1 MEGHMKRKNG
11 EIGSGVMASYGVGKF
26 LAEFLTGAFGA
37 IVFKFY
43 ETEIGL
49 AAGYAAIATII
60 YSLWNAVNDPI
71 IGFITNRRAPLS
83 HKLGRRFPW
92 IIIGLLL
99 SAVSFVLIFAVPA
112 SWQAQV
118 KSNPIPVFIWM
129 VISIC
134 LYDAAYSLWEVN
146 YQSVY
151 PDKFRSQ
158 AVRTKAAAIS
168 TAVGVLG
175 VAAGFVVPPLFFS
188 YGDVGSY
195 LVSGWVIAAIA
206 VVGTLLIIPGIFET
220 KGMIERF
227 KKQQQLNKVEAKKEH
242 GFFPSM
248 KRALSHR
255 DLIAFIL
262 LLFLYQSGT
271 MCMTSSIHYVGNYIL
286 NVPSSGTTTIFAGML
301 IGTLLSIPLWSFLS
315 KKLKNN
321 QRMLL
326 ITSLVM
332 ALFAF
337 PMTFGRTKLF
347 FTIFM
352 ALWGFG
358 FGGFWTFMTPA
369 MADIVDA
376 IVIKD
381 KRRDDGILM
390 GIRAFFMRFSYASQA
405 IVFWVI
411 HRLTNFSS
419 DPTSKSSQMGISLHM
434 ATIPALFFLAGAIV
448 FYFMNTLTPEKVAKN
463 KEELSTLDI

>member
-1 MEGHMKRKNG
+1 MKRKNG

-158 AVRTKAAAIS
+158 AVRTKAMRYQYRCR
-168 TAVGVLG
+168 GLG
-175 VAAGFVVPPLFFS
+175 CGR
-188 YGDVGSY
+188 
-195 LVSGWVIAAIA
+195 WVC
-206 VVGTLLIIPGIFET
+206 G
-220 KGMIERF
+220 
-227 KKQQQLNKVEAKKEH
+227 
-242 GFFPSM
+242 PS
-248 KRALSHR
+248 
-255 DLIAFIL
+255 
-262 LLFLYQSGT
+262 
-271 MCMTSSIHYVGNYIL
+271 
-286 NVPSSGTTTIFAGML
+286 PSSSPMVMSVATWSVAG
-301 IGTLLSIPLWSFLS
+301 SLS
-315 KKLKNN
+315 KNCCCRNPLNN
-321 QRMLL
+321 PRNL
-326 ITSLVM
+326 
-332 ALFAF
+332 
-337 PMTFGRTKLF
+337 
-347 FTIFM
+347 
-352 ALWGFG
+352 
-358 FGGFWTFMTPA
+358 
-369 MADIVDA
+369 
-376 IVIKD
+376 
-381 KRRDDGILM
+381 
-390 GIRAFFMRFSYASQA
+390 
-405 IVFWVI
+405 
-411 HRLTNFSS
+411 
-419 DPTSKSSQMGISLHM
+419 
-434 ATIPALFFLAGAIV
+434 
-448 FYFMNTLTPEKVAKN
+448 
-463 KEELSTLDI
+463 

>member
-1 MEGHMKRKNG
+1 MKNKG
-11 EIGSGVMASYGVGKF
+11 KVGVGVMASYGVGKF

-71 IGFITNRRAPLS
+71 IGYITNRRAPFA

-92 IIIGLLL
+92 IIIGLIF
-99 SAVSFVLIFAVPA
+99 SAFTFVLIFAVPTA
-112 SWQAQV
+112 WREQV
-118 KSNPIPVFIWM
+118 KTNPLPVFIWM

-134 LYDAAYSLWEVN
+134 LYDGAYSLWEVN

-151 PDKFRSQ
+151 PDKFRTQ
-158 AVRTKAAAIS
+158 EVRTKAAAIS

-195 LVSGWVIAAIA
+195 LVSGWVIAAFA
-206 VVGTLLIIPGIFET
+206 VGGMLLIIPGIHET

-227 KKQQQLNKVEAKKEH
+227 IKQQQMIKTEKKSEH
-242 GFFPSM
+242 KFFPSM
-248 KRALSHR
+248 KRALKHR

-286 NVPSSGTTTIFAGML
+286 GVPSSGTTTIFAGML
-301 IGTLLSIPLWSFLS
+301 VGTLLSIPLWSLLS

-337 PMTFGRTKLF
+337 PMTFGRTKTF

-352 ALWGFG
+352 ALWGVG

-369 MADIVDA
+369 MADIVDS
-376 IVIKD
+376 IVVKD
-381 KRRDDGILM
+381 KRRDDGVLM

-405 IVFWVI
+405 IVFWII
-411 HRLTNFSS
+411 HRLTHFADNPSS
-419 DPTSKSSQMGISLHM
+419 QSAQMGIGLHM
-434 ATIPALFFLAGAIV
+434 AAIPALFFVAGAVV
-448 FYFMNTLTPEKVAKN
+448 FYYMNTLTPQKVAEN
-463 KEELSTLDI
+463 KKELATLDI